1 MKLLALSILL
11 AAACGGPQKSD
22 SPIVK
27 EGEPVSDTC
36 CCKSSP
42 ATSDDGKP
50 VYEPHI
56 NRMEC
61 STRQG
66 ECEADVQCNGSPDN
80 SSSSQPPPPPLAPS
94 DSSALPPPQ

>member
-1 MKLLALSILL
+1 MKLLALSIFL
-11 AAACGGPQKSD
+11 AAACGGPQKGE

-27 EGEPVSDTC
+27 EGDPVSDTC

-42 ATSDDGKP
+42 ATSEDGKP

-66 ECEADVQCNGSPDN
+66 ECEADVQCNGVPDN
-80 SSSSQPPPPPLAPS
+80 SPPSSSTSPLAPS
-94 DSSALPPPQ
+94 DNGSLPPPQ